1 MDVLATPYVS
11 SRSAFADTVWTFDS
25 VPPGT
30 CVSYKRVDW
39 GFEIAGGHRFDEPA
53 FEALRATSKHFLL
66 SLRNQPPAPFLPR
79 ADQSLVRTFHL
90 LRTLLCW
97 MHEQGVPRF
106 ADLERATADRFV
118 QMMADQHNRRT
129 GQPLKPSTILRFKR
143 LLNELWLQA
152 PLLADALP
160 ESPLDPVEAGQLWPH
175 HKTGYNPLYT
185 PDEVV
190 VPLLA
195 AAVRLIGQP
204 AEDVITV
211 RDLVQQHYDGLIS
224 GGMSRTYAGI
234 NAIKA
239 AGDFQFATLSG
250 ESRPWEEGPLGS
262 TKRLRFL
269 IDRVVDAC
277 FVIVAW
283 LVGPRVSE
291 IIGLEL
297 GCIER
302 HAAADGSETYAYL
315 VGRIWKGAGKGG
327 RPHRWVAPEPV
338 VQAVQVL
345 ERIIE
350 PMRQRTGGRD
360 LWLAMGSTGVI
371 GPEARIQQPSA
382 HLWLRR
388 LNNGFAPYVGLPDY
402 QGRPWW
408 LTSRQARKTFAR
420 LVARRDRTGLDAVR
434 AHLGHINRGM
444 TDRHYA
450 GTDFDLAEL
459 VNRHAREET
468 QTALEALMTA
478 PRLGG
483 RMGRTVAASS
493 RFRGRVV
500 DAEVRQWVDHVLRE
514 TEMRLGV
521 CDWGWCVY
529 RKESAACLGDEAGP
543 NPVLRT
549 ESVCAGCANFAVS
562 SRHRPVWAAR
572 RERNREL
579 LARSDLDDE
588 SRALAEG
595 RVAECNR
602 ILFDLDGPGAAA
614 ALAEATV

>member
-1 MDVLATPYVS
+1 MDALPITYVS

-25 VPPGT
+25 LPPGT
-30 CVSYKRVDW
+30 CASSGRVDW
-39 GFEIAGGHRFDEPA
+39 AFETSDGHHFDEPT

-97 MHEQGVPRF
+97 MHEQGVSRF
-106 ADLERATADRFV
+106 ADLEQAAAGRFI
-118 QMMADQHNRRT
+118 QAMADQHNRQT

-160 ESPLDPVEAGQLWPH
+160 ESPLDPVQAGQLWPS
-175 HKTGYNPLYT
+175 HKTSCNPLYT

-190 VPLLA
+190 VPLFA
-195 AAVRLIGQP
+195 AAQRLIGQP

-224 GGMSRTYAGI
+224 GGTGQVHAGMS
-234 NAIKA
+234 AIKA
-239 AGDFQFATLSG
+239 AGDFQFATLPG

-302 HAAADGSETYAYL
+302 HGPADRSETYAYL
-315 VGRIWKGAGKGG
+315 VGRIWKGAGRGG
-327 RPHRWVAPEPV
+327 RPHRWVVPEPV
-338 VQAVQVL
+338 MQAVLVL

-350 PMRQRTGGRD
+350 PMRQRTGSRD
-360 LWLAMGSTGVI
+360 LWLAMGSSGVI
-371 GPEARIQQPSA
+371 GPEARIQRPSA
-382 HLWLRR
+382 HLWIRR
-388 LNNGFAPYVGLPDY
+388 LNSSFAPYVGLPDY

-408 LTSRQARKTFAR
+408 LTSMQARKTFAR
-420 LVARRDRTGLDAVR
+420 LVARRDRTGLDALRVQ
-434 AHLGHINRGM
+434 LGHINRAM
-444 TDRHYA
+444 TDRHYV

-459 VNRHAREET
+459 INRHAREET
-468 QTALEALMTA
+468 RTALEALMTA

-483 RMGRTVAASS
+483 RMGRTLAASS

-529 RKESAACLGDEAGP
+529 RKESAACLGDEDGP

-549 ESVCAGCANFAVS
+549 ESVCAGCANFAVA

-572 RERNREL
+572 SERNREL
-579 LARSDLDDE
+579 LARPDLDGE

-595 RVAECNR
+595 RVAECSR
-602 ILFDLDGPGAAA
+602 ILFDLDEPGAV
-614 ALAEATV
+614 ATPPGATT